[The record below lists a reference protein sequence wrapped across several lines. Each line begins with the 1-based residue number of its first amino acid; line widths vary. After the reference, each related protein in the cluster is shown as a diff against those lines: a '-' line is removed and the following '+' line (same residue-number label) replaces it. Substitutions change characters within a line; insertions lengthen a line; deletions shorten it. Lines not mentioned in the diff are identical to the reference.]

1 MLTPCL
7 CHDEEPRVVVR
18 ATRTRRACL
27 RAHGA
32 RAARS
37 WTRSRPRHSREHLC
51 VASSSRRRRRAVAE
65 ARSHYEE
72 QRKVLELVE
81 QAETAA
87 EVSPPCCDA
96 RERRVSV

>member
-1 MLTPCL
+1 VPARARRARVAVVDAFASPPLTRASL
-7 CHDEEPRVVVR
+7 RRVV
-18 ATRTRRACL
+18 
-27 RAHGA
+27 
-32 RAARS
+32 
-37 WTRSRPRHSREHLC
+37 

-96 RERRVSV
+96 RERRVGV